1 MPCGEQ
7 NLRWSD
13 ASGSHQAAGALRYA
27 VDRDY
32 QHVTVAAFLSPH
44 VTEFTLASDEAPAG
58 LHLGRARRRG
68 DFWRELLESE
78 KQQKRAS

>member
-1 MPCGEQ
+1 MVSRT
-7 NLRWSD
+7 LRWSD
-13 ASGSHQAAGALRYA
+13 ASGRHQAAGALRYP

-32 QHVTVAAFLSPH
+32 HHATVAAFLSPH
-44 VTEFTLASDEAPAG
+44 GTEFTFASDEAPAG